1 MNLIKAILLSLFLS
15 FAVHAA
21 GPAVNINTADATQL
35 ASLNGVGESKA
46 QAIIAHRQANGPFKS
61 VEQLAEVKGIGLKTV
76 EKNRSMI
83 LVGGAAAPAK
93 PAAGRPAPA
102 PAKKR

>member
-35 ASLNGVGESKA
+35 ASLNGIGESKA
-46 QAIIAHRQANGPFKS
+46 QAIIAHRQANGPFRS
-61 VEQLAEVKGIGLKTV
+61 VEQLAEVKGVGLKTV
-76 EKNRSMI
+76 EKNMDRLTI
-83 LVGGAAAPAK
+83 GGSAQPARATAAAPK
-93 PAAGRPAPA
+93 PAGS
-102 PAKKR
+102 